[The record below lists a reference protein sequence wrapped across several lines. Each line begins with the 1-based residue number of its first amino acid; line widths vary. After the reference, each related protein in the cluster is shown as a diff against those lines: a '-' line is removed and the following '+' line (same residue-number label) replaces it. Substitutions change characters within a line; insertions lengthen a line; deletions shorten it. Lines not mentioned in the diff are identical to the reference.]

1 MPRNTSISM
10 QLASQSTSF
19 ECSDFLRVFI
29 GHQNFICY
37 QCLQQRCHIHGR
49 RVVERLRLFAINKV
63 INWTDITSHSQK
75 VAFRYYE
82 LLVALTKT
90 VDEMETCKYFL
101 QQFAFFGNNN

>member
-1 MPRNTSISM
+1 M

-29 GHQNFICY
+29 GHQNFLCY
-37 QCLQQRCHIHGR
+37 QWLQPRCHIHGR

-63 INWTDITSHSQK
+63 INWTVITSHSQK
-75 VAFRYYE
+75 VAFRYFE